1 MGRKFQKVAFEIVK
15 CSFCYTILRNTLNNL
30 GFLISLSDGISG
42 LDRNEITQVSSKLS
56 SYQRLHRI
64 WQPNLRAKRLG
75 KSPAQRG
82 DSLSQN
88 RKIGPK
94 QPQNRLGPMYF
105 KLHGIYS

>member
-1 MGRKFQKVAFEIVK
+1 M
-15 CSFCYTILRNTLNNL
+15 NNID
-30 GFLISLSDGISG
+30 FLISLSDGILG
-42 LDRNEITQVSSKLS
+42 PGRNEITQVASKLS

-94 QPQNRLGPMYF
+94 QPHNCLGPMYF
-105 KLHGIYS
+105 RLLGIYS